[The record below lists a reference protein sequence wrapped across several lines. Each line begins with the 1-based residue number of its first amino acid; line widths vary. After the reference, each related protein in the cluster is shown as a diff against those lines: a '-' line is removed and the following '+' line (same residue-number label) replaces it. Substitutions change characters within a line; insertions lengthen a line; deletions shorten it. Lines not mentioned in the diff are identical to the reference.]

1 MNEFSSNNFG
11 WDFQFNGLAH
21 DRINWNFGKFSEWVF
36 QNLAIRIDQAGIFRL
51 DMIVL
56 THALGRFSAA
66 AYIKSIMN
74 LLKDISFVLLL
85 LSYGLNVGVYYAIST
100 LLNPILKP
108 TFHDPDN
115 DIAHSVN
122 HWSVIRMSFYF

>member
-1 MNEFSSNNFG
+1 M
-11 WDFQFNGLAH
+11 
-21 DRINWNFGKFSEWVF
+21 
-36 QNLAIRIDQAGIFRL
+36 IFRL
-51 DMIVL
+51 DIIGL
-56 THALGRFSAA
+56 THSLGRFSAA

-108 TFHDPDN
+108 TFHNPDD
-115 DIAHSVN
+115 DIAHSVKSFIIGN
-122 HWSVIRMSFYF
+122 NVILFLG